1 MKTITRI
8 AITVALA
15 VGLSTTV
22 NHMTKNDNVLKDL
35 ECKSKIMKASPSI
48 VTICE
53 LGEGGEVRMF
63 TTPLNKESE

>member
-22 NHMTKNDNVLKDL
+22 NHMTKNNEVLKDV
-35 ECKSKIMKASPSI
+35 ECSSKIMKASPSI
-48 VTICE
+48 VTVCTV
-53 LGEGGEVRMF
+53 GEETKHF
-63 TTPLNKESE
+63 ITPIK

>member
-22 NHMTKNDNVLKDL
+22 NHMTKNNEVLKDV
-35 ECKSKIMKASPSI
+35 ECSSKVMKASPSI
-48 VTICE
+48 VTVCTV
-53 LGEGGEVRMF
+53 GEKTKHF
-63 TTPLNKESE
+63 ITPIK